1 MKKYWKLLSITIIAV
16 LAIGTFYIQKAIAN
30 ETSLELVLDTVSG
43 EEAELKGVEIS
54 GGYFANYWD
63 KRFTIT
69 AGELEF
75 DNNDSFIGSLE
86 RFYQPKINQL
96 INDHR
101 SFMRGKN
108 SDLAG
113 FYEDEQLLAY
123 TNVDSKW
130 DGQSRYKDHTFE
142 IDILQKGEN
151 ERITFEQKVPN
162 WQNYNYMYV
171 MDVQVQD
178 GQLNIFTWNEENTE
192 STTEFRVYR
201 FDIASEKLM
210 SEDNVMDLAGLKGK
224 KWDEGY
230 LVSTSTETEP
240 TENVVFAKTEME
252 EVKTETE
259 YEEYTVEEKGKG
271 YVAYN
276 LSTMEKKE
284 LNIPE
289 EMSANSSNEFILGS
303 SIYFIHRTEE
313 GLTVMSYNLENQQEN
328 EFNVDFPFADQ
339 GNMIVNGKGDRLYIV
354 GGDSKELPI
363 TIVDVNT
370 GKTLYQ
376 GIYKK
381 KGANEVNQFFSIDNI
396 YIK

>member
-30 ETSLELVLDTVSG
+30 ENSLELSLDTVSG
-43 EEAELKGVEIS
+43 EVAELKGMEIS
-54 GGYFANYWD
+54 GGYFDNYWN

-69 AGELEF
+69 EGELEF

-96 INDHR
+96 IKDHR

-123 TNVDSKW
+123 ANVDSKW
-130 DGQSRYKDHTFE
+130 DGQSRYKDHNFE
-142 IDILQKGEN
+142 IDVLQKGEN
-151 ERITFEQKVPN
+151 DRITFEQKVPN
-162 WQNYNYMYV
+162 QQDYRYMYV

-178 GQLNIFTWNEENTE
+178 GQLSIFTRNEGNTDAP
-192 STTEFRVYR
+192 TEFRVYR
-201 FDIASEKLM
+201 FDIASEKLV
-210 SEDNVMDLAGLKGK
+210 SEDKLMNLVGMNGK
-224 KWDEGY
+224 KWHEGY
-230 LVSTSTETEP
+230 LVTTSTETEP

-252 EVKTETE
+252 EVETE
-259 YEEYTVEEKGKG
+259 YEEYTVEEKGTE

-276 LSTMEKKE
+276 LSTMERKE

-289 EMSANSSNEFILGS
+289 EMSADSSNEFILGS
-303 SIYFIHRTEE
+303 AIYFIHRTEQ
-313 GLTVMSYNLENQQEN
+313 GLTVMSYNLENQQED
-328 EFNVDFPFADQ
+328 EFNVDFPSADQ

-370 GKTLYQ
+370 GETLYQ

-381 KGANEVNQFFSIDNI
+381 KGANGVYQLFSIDNI